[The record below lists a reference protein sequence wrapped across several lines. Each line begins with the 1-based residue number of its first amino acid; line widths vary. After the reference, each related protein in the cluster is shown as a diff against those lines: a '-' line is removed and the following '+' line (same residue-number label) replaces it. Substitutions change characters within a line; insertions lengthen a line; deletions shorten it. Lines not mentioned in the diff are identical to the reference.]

1 MGIVAGFKKATGRA
15 FQFRALGTLILILLP
30 LLAVIGVMAPTLLDQ
45 ENLALL
51 SIYLATP
58 MILSTF
64 FYWKYCRDV

>member
-1 MGIVAGFKKATGRA
+1 MGVFKGMKT
-15 FQFRALGTLILILLP
+15 FVDSNIQFRALGTLILVLLP
-30 LLAVIGVMAPTLLDQ
+30 LLAVIGIMAPTLLDQ